1 MVHEIHERV
10 TPRSGAIVQVSL
22 DQVPQC
28 DAREVHRQTRRS
40 IRPMALLRN
49 KRTVLRAPGVRAG
62 RDVVVGRS
70 VHVHVGPGAR
80 LVIGDGCRIG
90 ERTRIVVQQGS
101 VELGAGARLGE
112 RCTVVAHS
120 SVTIGAGA
128 WLEDGAVLVDFD
140 HVIDDV
146 EVPIRAQPLVATP
159 IAIGERARIGLGS
172 GVLRGVT
179 GGAAARVGPHAG
191 VTRDVAPGATVGGVP
206 ARPLAEL
213 DG

>member
-1 MVHEIHERV
+1 MR
-10 TPRSGAIVQVSL
+10 A
-22 DQVPQC
+22 
-28 DAREVHRQTRRS
+28 
-40 IRPMALLRN
+40 MALLRTA
-49 KRTVLRAPGVRAG
+49 RTVLRTPGVRAG
-62 RDVVVGRS
+62 RDVVVGRN
-70 VHVHVGPGAR
+70 VRFQLGAGAR

-101 VELGAGARLGE
+101 VELGAGVRLGE
-112 RCTVVAHS
+112 RCTIVAHS
-120 SVTIGAGA
+120 AITIGAGV

-146 EVPIRAQPLVATP
+146 ELPIRAQPLVATP
-159 IAIGERARIGLGS
+159 IVVGERARIGLGS

-179 GGAAARVGPHAG
+179 VGAGAIVGPHAV
-191 VTRDVAPGATVGGVP
+191 VTRDVAPGGAVGGVP